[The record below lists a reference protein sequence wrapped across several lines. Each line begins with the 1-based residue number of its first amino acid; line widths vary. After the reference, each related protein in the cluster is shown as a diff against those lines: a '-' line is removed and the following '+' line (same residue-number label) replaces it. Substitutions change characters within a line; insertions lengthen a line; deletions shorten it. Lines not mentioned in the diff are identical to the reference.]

1 MKLKLKIWQK
11 IIIFILGSA
20 TILFITIFVFISL
33 SSRKIIYNDTVDLTN
48 TYAARYASQIETW
61 INADFA
67 ISRTLAN
74 AFLEYRSMPQDEW
87 QALYK
92 KMYNRVFIDNP
103 HIDAFWDSWEFSNLD
118 PKWDKPYGRYFYI
131 VYRENGVV
139 KTKSET
145 RSLTGDPPTYGA
157 MKQAGKETITDPYI
171 SALQKG
177 KMMATLSSP
186 LLENG
191 KFIGV
196 IGIDL
201 ILTRFQNLVNNIKPF
216 PESYAFLISNNG
228 IYVAHPDTSIFQK
241 NINDIFPEL
250 VSKYQL
256 LENIQKGNPINFKF
270 TDKTKKT
277 YFYTVAPITIG
288 KTNKP
293 WALGIVVPERVI
305 MAKADKNYNI
315 SFISGAIGLFLLV
328 IILIIFT
335 NNLTKPINKI
345 TGLLLEIAKGRIDKS
360 MKLNI
365 STGDE
370 IAIMADALNE
380 SIEGLNNK
388 TEFARLI
395 GSGNLNAELTLLGE
409 DDALGK
415 SLLEM
420 RDSLLKA
427 REEENNRKEEEE
439 KRTWVNEGLNKFA
452 DILRRDN
459 HNLTKLSD
467 EIIKNIV
474 WYLNANL
481 GGIYIYNE
489 KSEDRSY
496 DLISAFAYD
505 RKRFIQKSFHRGEG
519 LIGTCA
525 AEKDII
531 YLTDIPQE
539 YIEITS
545 GLGGANP
552 DTILLVPLK
561 IEEEVLGVIEIA
573 SFNKFKPFEI
583 EFLQK
588 LGESI
593 ASTLRSVKVNAKTA
607 ELLEKSQ
614 EQAEMMAA
622 QEEEMRQNMEEMQ
635 ATQEEM
641 RRKEEVMKQILRDME
656 SEEGNLRNLLNKF
669 REEG

>member
-489 KSEDRSY
+489 KSEDQSY

-573 SFNKFKPFEI
+573 SFNIFKPYEI